1 MTSLNNTLYSIYN
14 NLYIFFNY
22 RNLTSLDPK
31 LEYDEFIKY
40 IYNNEYCLIHT
51 VNNKITDAKEL
62 NEIKSNIYNLKYKNT
77 KNIKITY
84 ILLFHHSTEVYSKS
98 PEIKKILNILS
109 KTPFL
114 YNIMIITKNTLS
126 THVKNYISNINNK
139 KLENITNK
147 SCSCNYN
154 YCDCTKLNIFTYE
167 YDRFTFIIPNHILYN
182 KHRILTF
189 EEEQEILENLYITK
203 SKLPIILISDPP
215 IIWSSGIVGNIVE
228 ITRNDDITGMS
239 LYYRVIREIS

>member
-1 MTSLNNTLYSIYN
+1 MASLNNTLYSIYN

-22 RNLTSLDPK
+22 RNLTALDSK

-40 IYNNEYCLIHT
+40 IYNNEYCLITT
-51 VNNKITDAKEL
+51 VNNNITDQNEL
-62 NEIKSNIYNLKYKNT
+62 NEIKDNIYNLKYKNT

-84 ILLFHHSTEVYSKS
+84 ILLFHHSTEIYSKS

-114 YNIMIITKNTLS
+114 YNIIIITKNTLS

-139 KLENITNK
+139 KIDHINK
-147 SCSCNYN
+147 KTCNCNYN
-154 YCDCTKLNIFTYE
+154 YCDCLKLNIFTYE

-189 EEEQEILENLYITK
+189 EEEKEILENLYITK

-228 ITRNDDITGMS
+228 ITRNDDITGIS
-239 LYYRVIREIS
+239 LYYRVIR

>member
-22 RNLTSLDPK
+22 RNVKPLDSK

-51 VNNKITDAKEL
+51 LCNDVTDETEL
-62 NEIKSNIYNLKYKNT
+62 KEIKNNIYNLKYKNT
-77 KNIKITY
+77 KNYKITY
-84 ILLFHHSTEVYSKS
+84 VLLFHHSTEIHSKS
-98 PEIKKILNILS
+98 PEIKKILNLLS

-114 YNIMIITKNTLS
+114 YNIMFITKNMLS
-126 THVKNYISNINNK
+126 THVKNYIATINNK
-139 KLENITNK
+139 KLEHIKNIT
-147 SCSCNYN
+147 CSCEYN
-154 YCDCTKLNIFTYE
+154 YCECLKLKIFTYE

-182 KHRILTF
+182 KHRILNSD
-189 EEEQEILENLYITK
+189 EEKEILENLYITK
-203 SKLPIILISDPP
+203 SKLPIILIKDPP

-239 LYYRVIREIS
+239 LYYRVIRE